1 MVTLTSVTLT
11 SLWMP
16 ILIST
21 VIAFAAGSLMHVLIK
36 HHRNDFKAAPD
47 EASALQAL
55 SALGLAPGDY
65 FIPHPTQSHQ
75 SSAPSVI
82 IMTVMRPGGIKLG
95 SSLFQWTV
103 YQLIITIL
111 CAYVASRT
119 LPVAAPYL
127 NVFRVVGTVGFMA
140 YSVAYAHESIWWQ
153 RSWGITLRYM
163 FDGLVYAL
171 LTAGVFGWLWPR

>member
-1 MVTLTSVTLT
+1 MVTLT

-16 ILIST
+16 ILLAAVLS
-21 VIAFAAGSLMHVLIK
+21 FAAGSVMHLLIG
-36 HHRNDFKAAPD
+36 HHRRDFRAIPN
-47 EASALQAL
+47 EASGLATLT
-55 SALGLAPGDY
+55 SLGLTPGDY
-65 FIPHPTQSHQ
+65 FIPL
-75 SSAPSVI
+75 SAWSQPSTSPITAV
-82 IMTVMRPGGIKLG
+82 MTVMRPGGMKLA
-95 SSLFQWTV
+95 SCLAQWFI

-119 LPVAAPYL
+119 LPMAAPYL
-127 NVFRVVGTVGFMA
+127 GVFRVIGTVAFMA
-140 YSVAYAHESIWWQ
+140 YSVAYAHDSIWWH